1 MGNTI
6 RQTCYWKG
14 LSNQAKQHV
23 KTCKVCQQH
32 KKKRKYG
39 LLPAKKIKELVP
51 WETVHIDLIGPYS
64 VTAKQIQPGGSIKE
78 VELTLTAMTMV
89 DPATGWFEITEVP
102 YYSIE
107 DVKRDE
113 NQYIDKS
120 SARISQLFEQAWL
133 GRYPR
138 PKQVIFD
145 NGSEFKMHFVTL
157 LKDFDIKPK
166 PTTVENPQGNAPVE
180 RIHQVVH
187 NMVKTKE
194 LDKFIFDYI
203 DPWGEILSS
212 IGWAIRASYHS
223 TLQATPA
230 ELVFGRDMLFNL
242 KKAINWKA
250 ITENKRKQIAR
261 DNIRENSVRIPHEYK
276 VGDEVLRL
284 KKGIKRKYSKHKSD
298 PYQVTAIHTNGTVTI
313 RQGAKRQRISI
324 RNIEPYTS
332 KN

>member
-1 MGNTI
+1 
-6 RQTCYWKG
+6 
-14 LSNQAKQHV
+14 
-23 KTCKVCQQH
+23 
-32 KKKRKYG
+32 
-39 LLPAKKIKELVP
+39 
-51 WETVHIDLIGPYS
+51 
-64 VTAKQIQPGGSIKE
+64 
-78 VELTLTAMTMV
+78 MV